1 MNSIAVSTVVF
12 LCVFGS
18 ALFGMFLSP
27 LLPVRHHAS
36 ESKDAVKL
44 GMGLVATTV
53 AVSLGLL
60 IGSAKNFYDTQSN
73 EMAQGA
79 ANYIL
84 LDRVLVH
91 YGPETTD
98 ARTALHGVLA
108 DQLKSSEPSENTN
121 QTYRAIRSGSRF
133 GEGIVSKIQE
143 LSPKDDNQ
151 RLLKSQA
158 MSVAFQIGQT
168 RWLMFEQNAVP
179 VPKLMLAMLLG
190 WLVVLFLSFGIFAP
204 RNLTVLVGLFLAAV
218 AVFGV
223 IFLILE
229 MFQPHSGLIQVSDAP
244 LRQALTLV
252 EQ

>member
-1 MNSIAVSTVVF
+1 MNSIAISTVVF
-12 LCVFGS
+12 LCVFGA

-27 LLPVRHHAS
+27 LLPVRHQSS
-36 ESKDAVKL
+36 ESKDTVKL

-53 AVSLGLL
+53 AVALGLL

-73 EMAQGA
+73 EMAQLGA
-79 ANYIL
+79 NFIL
-84 LDRVLVH
+84 VDRVLVQ

-98 ARTALHGVLA
+98 ARAALHSLLA
-108 DQLKSSEPSENTN
+108 DTLKSSKNRS
-121 QTYRAIRSGSRF
+121 QAYQAIRSGTRF
-133 GEGIVSKIQE
+133 SDGVVRKILE

-151 RLLKSQA
+151 RLLKLQA
-158 MSVAFQIGQT
+158 MNVAFQIGQT

-179 VPKLMLAMLLG
+179 IPKLMLAMLLV

-204 RNLTVLVGLFLAAV
+204 RNLTVFAGLFLAAV

-229 MFQPHSGLIQVSDAP
+229 MFQPRSGLIQVSDAP
-244 LRQALTLV
+244 LRQALALF